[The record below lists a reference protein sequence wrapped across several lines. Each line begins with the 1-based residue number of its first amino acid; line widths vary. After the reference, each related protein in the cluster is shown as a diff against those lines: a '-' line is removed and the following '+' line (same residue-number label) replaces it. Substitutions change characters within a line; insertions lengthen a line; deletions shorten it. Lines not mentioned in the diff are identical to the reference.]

1 MLLKSTAS
9 AKRTRRRMILFSFPV
24 VLLALFVAWKLL
36 SMPLFAQRGIDA
48 YAQGNFESSVEASE
62 SLMFLNVAE
71 NWIPYFNRGTAHAAA
86 QAYSDATDD
95 LAKALERAPEERRCE
110 VRVNLAL
117 AWEEQGDSY
126 YEAGYFAGATKL
138 YETAKAVLDAGADEG
153 CFEQQPPEPEEG
165 GQAEEQPPEQQR
177 SEGDASERLE
187 QADERV
193 TEKLLRS
200 EQQDTQEPP
209 EGDTGEPEE
218 DSEGGGD
225 KIEELKERSDEAEK
239 EKQNQ
244 DSSKRGQDGSRNYV
258 EKPW

>member
-9 AKRTRRRMILFSFPV
+9 AKRTRRRMILFSLPV

-36 SMPLFAQRGIDA
+36 SMPVLAQRGIDA
-48 YAQGNFESSVEASE
+48 YDQGLFDRSVEASD

-71 NWIPYFNRGTAHAAA
+71 PWIPYFNRGTAHAAG

-95 LAKALERAPEERRCE
+95 LAKALERAPQERRCE

-117 AWEEQGDSY
+117 AWEMQGDSY
-126 YEAGYFAGATKL
+126 FEAGYFAGAIKL
-138 YETAKAVLDAGADEG
+138 YETAKAVIDAGADEG
-153 CFEQQPPEPEEG
+153 CFEQQPPEEEEQSEEQQPAPQQPEE
-165 GQAEEQPPEQQR
+165 
-177 SEGDASERLE
+177 DAAERLQ

-193 TEKLLRS
+193 TEKLRQS
-200 EQQDTQEPP
+200 EQQESP
-209 EGDTGEPEE
+209 EQPETDAGQPEE
-218 DSEGGGD
+218 ESDGGGGKVD
-225 KIEELKERSDEAEK
+225 ELKERSDEAEK

-244 DSSKRGQDGSRNYV
+244 DSTQRGQDGSRSYV